1 MYPIEFANIFNGQTS
16 MHASEIATGTETTP
30 PEITGTDSIVPE
42 ITGADITGTEQ
53 ISGTMD
59 I

>member
-16 MHASEIATGTETTP
+16 MHASEIITGAEIPPLET
-30 PEITGTDSIVPE
+30 TGTDVIIPE
-42 ITGADITGTEQ
+42 MTGANITGAEA
-53 ISGTMD
+53 ISGSID